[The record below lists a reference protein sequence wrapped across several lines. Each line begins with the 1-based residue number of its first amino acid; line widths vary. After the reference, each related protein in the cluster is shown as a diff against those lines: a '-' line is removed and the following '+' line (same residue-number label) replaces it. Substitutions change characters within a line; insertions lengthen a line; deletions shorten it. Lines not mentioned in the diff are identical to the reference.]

1 MSLEDLGNIGEFVAA
16 VAVVVSLIYLAVQIR
31 QNTKTT
37 RVQIFQQL
45 SLHSAEELQATGRNP
60 HATRLFVAGLPG
72 RDNLSEE
79 EQGQFD
85 FLIMGIFTFFENL
98 HYQYLSGMLE
108 EELWQRYRRHIQ
120 WYLDRDGVRQWWS
133 LTESTWMSDSF
144 RRFVNEQLAGSKP
157 IARS

>member
-1 MSLEDLGNIGEFVAA
+1 
-16 VAVVVSLIYLAVQIR
+16 
-31 QNTKTT
+31 
-37 RVQIFQQL
+37 
-45 SLHSAEELQATGRNP
+45 
-60 HATRLFVAGLPG
+60 
-72 RDNLSEE
+72 
-79 EQGQFD
+79 
-85 FLIMGIFTFFENL
+85 MGIFTFFENL